1 MPLTVGGF
9 DLSLTATGMVAV
21 PEHWCGD
28 WSRIR
33 TGRAG
38 KKLTKTAS
46 PAEQIE
52 RIRSIRGRVQAFVK
66 ANHITVAVIEEYAF
80 SATTVGA
87 HSLGELGG
95 VIKVELYDMGVDV
108 HVVSPA
114 RARTLLGRQPK
125 RDRKVWAQGRLYAAG
140 APKAWSGDEIDA
152 FVNANYYLSENGGHA
167 IILPEAA

>member
-1 MPLTVGGF
+1 MSLIVGGF
-9 DLSLTATGMVAV
+9 DLSLTASGMVAV
-21 PEHWCGD
+21 PEQWCGD

-38 KKLTKTAS
+38 KKLTKQATTE
-46 PAEQIE
+46 EQIE
-52 RIRSIRGRVQAFVK
+52 RLRSIRSRVQAFVRE
-66 ANHITVAVIEEYAF
+66 HHVTVAVIEEYAF
-80 SATTVGA
+80 SATTSGA

-95 VIKVELYDMGVDV
+95 VVKVELYDMGVDV

-140 APKAWSGDEIDA
+140 APKAWSGDELDA
-152 FVNANYYLSENGGHA
+152 FVNANYYLSEHGGHA